1 MKLQENIRRILRE
14 ETQKLPGHVLRRVTP
29 QNFLNGL
36 KRSAIYNY
44 KYNQDMDDNILS
56 ASLDVAYGSLPEDD
70 DEIDIDSIASDFAD
84 FLFQKYGNE
93 IKDYINKVYSAG
105 VFDDDGYRYKFMR
118 HFNMKL
124 PDYAKNYDTW
134 GDLLNYN
141 GHMFPIDW
149 WKLKDELDKIDNG
162 EIFFMRPNDV
172 GNDTTYYY
180 SIVKV
185 PKVTNSL
192 YQNKDYKREEIK
204 L

>member
-1 MKLQENIRRILRE
+1 MKLQESIRRILRE

-36 KRSAIYNY
+36 KMSVIYYN
-44 KYNQDMDDNILS
+44 KYGEDMDDTIWR
-56 ASLDVAYGSLPEDD
+56 ASVDVAYNSLPED

-84 FLFQKYGNE
+84 FLFQKYSNE
-93 IKDYINKVYSAG
+93 IKEYINKVYSAG
-105 VFDDDGYRYKFMR
+105 VFDDDGYIYKFVR
-118 HFNMKL
+118 HFNMEL

-134 GDLLNYN
+134 GDLLNNN
-141 GHMFPIDW
+141 GYMFPIDW

-172 GNDTTYYY
+172 GNDTKYYY

-192 YQNKDYKREEIK
+192 YQNKDYKRGEIK

>member
-1 MKLQENIRRILRE
+1 MKLQESIRRILRE

-36 KRSAIYNY
+36 KMSVIYYN
-44 KYNQDMDDNILS
+44 KYGEDMDDTIWR
-56 ASLDVAYGSLPEDD
+56 ASVDVAYNSLPED

-84 FLFQKYGNE
+84 FLFQKYSNE
-93 IKDYINKVYSAG
+93 IKEYINKVYSAG
-105 VFDDDGYRYKFMR
+105 VFDDDGYIYKFVR
-118 HFNMKL
+118 HFNMEL
-124 PDYAKNYDTW
+124 PDYAKNYNTW
-134 GDLLNYN
+134 GELLNNN
-141 GHMFPIDW
+141 GYMFPIDW

-172 GNDTTYYY
+172 GNDTKYYY

-192 YQNKDYKREEIK
+192 YQNKDYKRGEIK